1 MGNDESNAPDGVGD
15 ESSEV
20 DETREYLAQVEQEL
34 AIREE
39 TLEANMREQEGL
51 KRLLQTVNLE
61 RGLRR
66 GRVDQLQAIDTYRRE
81 VTRQLKRLQSK
92 AVVLSADVRRAK
104 ERRGVVLEEL
114 DELAGKNLSST

>member
-1 MGNDESNAPDGVGD
+1 MGDDESNVPDGVAD
-15 ESSEV
+15 DTTEI

-39 TLEANMREQEGL
+39 TLEANLREQEEL
-51 KRLLQTVNLE
+51 KRCLQTVNLE

-92 AVVLSADVRRAK
+92 AEVLSADVRRAK
-104 ERRGVVLEEL
+104 ERRAVVLEEL
-114 DELAGKNLSST
+114 DELAGKKL